1 MNFFRRE
8 TKKNTTPTSARGRT
22 LQDIF
27 APIPVAEVTESTWNE
42 WEDSVAFQNSQ
53 GQTSEPASG
62 ESLDISLDIPAGTA
76 VDPFA
81 SVTKKGS

>member
-8 TKKNTTPTSARGRT
+8 PKKTVQTGNTRPRS

-27 APIPVAEVTESTWNE
+27 APIPVAEVAESTWNE

-53 GQTSEPASG
+53 GHTPEPAPP
-62 ESLDISLDIPAGTA
+62 ESLDIPLELPSEHL

-81 SVTKKGS
+81 SVTKNGS